1 MIVTELFERWF
12 HLSEN
17 RTNPRTEL
25 VAGLTTFVT
34 MAYIVVVNPLVL
46 AGPNSHTGM
55 DFGAVMVATCLASAI
70 STLVMGLWVN
80 YPFALAPGMGL
91 NAFFAY
97 SLCGAMGLPWQ
108 TALGVVFIS
117 GACAVGVTLSRIR
130 ETIIVAIPAH
140 LKAAVAAGIGLFIA
154 FIGFKNAGIIIQNPA
169 TFLSLGKVSSPE
181 VLLALGGLV
190 FTGVLLV
197 RRTTG
202 AILIGM
208 LAVTFV
214 GLFVPGTDGR
224 HLTRFTPGALWIFDM
239 PPSVMPGL
247 FALDIVGA
255 LKLSLAVPIFSL
267 FFVDLFDTVGT
278 FVGVAGRVGLIDAD
292 GRLKHGRKALFADSL
307 GTIFGALLG
316 TSNTT
321 TYVESAAGVNA
332 GGRTGLT
339 AVVVALCFLA
349 SLFLAPLV
357 QAVPAVATA
366 PALILVGA
374 LMCASL
380 KEIDWQDI
388 AIAIPSFL
396 TIILMPL
403 TFSIATGL
411 ACGFTAYVLLA
422 LLSGR
427 RRDVHWF
434 MGILTVLFVI
444 YFIVQ

>member
-1 MIVTELFERWF
+1 MSKLLERWF
-12 HLSEN
+12 HLAAHE
-17 RTNPRTEL
+17 TTAKTEL
-25 VAGLTTFVT
+25 LAGLTTFVT
-34 MAYIVVVNPLVL
+34 MAYIVAVNPLVL
-46 AGPNSHTGM
+46 AGPNAGTGM
-55 DFGAVMVATCLASAI
+55 DFGAVMVATCLASAL

-117 GACAVGVTLSRIR
+117 GCCAVVVTLTRIR
-130 ETIIVAIPAH
+130 ETIIAAIPPH

-154 FIGFKNAGIIIQNPA
+154 FIGFKNAGIVVANSA
-169 TFLSLGKVSSPE
+169 TFVSLGQVGTPE
-181 VLLALGGLV
+181 VLLAFAGLV

-197 RRTTG
+197 RRVTG

-208 LAVTFV
+208 LAVTVV
-214 GLFVPGTDGR
+214 GLAVPGGDGQPVTRFVPGAFWILD
-224 HLTRFTPGALWIFDM
+224 LPPAL
-239 PPSVMPGL
+239 SPGL
-247 FALDIVGA
+247 FALDLRGA
-255 LKLSLAVPIFSL
+255 LRLSLAVPIFSL

-278 FVGVAGRVGLIDAD
+278 FVGVAGRVGLIDAN
-292 GRLKHGRKALFADSL
+292 GQLKNGRKALFADSL
-307 GTIFGALLG
+307 GTIFGSLLG

-349 SLFLAPLV
+349 SLFLAPIV
-357 QAVPAVATA
+357 KMVPAVATA

-374 LMCASL
+374 LMCATL
-380 KEIDWQDI
+380 AEIAWHDI
-388 AIAIPSFL
+388 FVAIPAFL
-396 TIILMPL
+396 TAILMPL

-422 LLSGR
+422 VLSGR
-427 RRDVHWF
+427 YREVHWF
-434 MGILTVLFVI
+434 MGVLTALFVV
-444 YFIVQ
+444 YFAVQ